1 MLAVTSKNESLLN
14 FKIRAK
20 HLALFFMKI
29 KKNIL
34 IVVLCLITFSEAFS
48 QELDVDELLER
59 LDRIEKNISDLQKGR
74 FSEIEESLSTG
85 YISRNESRLGDF
97 ETKLRTNFGLYEES
111 NNKINNVEEKLNL
124 IDKDFQSRINKIEK
138 TIEALKN
145 NPTPQKKSFIQ
156 KMQESPVTKQVERSI
171 KNEKKLGITNDIAN
185 LNEEEIKKKYENA
198 IKLLWAN
205 KYEKAEEELL
215 QLKTLNPED
224 LMPNIQYWL
233 GEVYYANKNFQ
244 QAVIEFGEGFTKF
257 PDSIKGPDNLLKLGL
272 SFSNLNQKN
281 EACSAF
287 YELEVKYK
295 NSPKNVLERSQE
307 ERKKLNCPEE

>member
-1 MLAVTSKNESLLN
+1 MSSK
-14 FKIRAK
+14 FKI
-20 HLALFFMKI
+20 LPLILPVLLLLFPI
-29 KKNIL
+29 PS
-34 IVVLCLITFSEAFS
+34 TS
-48 QELDVDELLER
+48 QNLDVDELLER
-59 LDRIEKNISDLQKGR
+59 LERIEKNISDIQKGK
-74 FSEIEESLSTG
+74 IEEFEKSLSSG
-85 YISRNESRLGDF
+85 YISRNESKLGDF
-97 ETKLRTNFGLYEES
+97 ETKIRTNFGLLEEID
-111 NNKINNVEEKLNL
+111 NKVQNLDEKLNL
-124 IDKDFQSRINKIEK
+124 IDKDLKSQINSLQKIIKKLNQVKPK
-138 TIEALKN
+138 TKESFRDSLSKKENNLIKN
-145 NPTPQKKSFIQ
+145 NDGQGKDLKT
-156 KMQESPVTKQVERSI
+156 EENSI
-171 KNEKKLGITNDIAN
+171 TE
-185 LNEEEIKKKYENA
+185 LNESDIKKKYENA

-244 QAVIEFGEGFTKF
+244 QAVIEFGEGFANF

>member
-1 MLAVTSKNESLLN
+1 MIL
-14 FKIRAK
+14 
-20 HLALFFMKI
+20 
-29 KKNIL
+29 KKRNIF
-34 IVVLCLITFSEAFS
+34 IITLCLINLSEAFS
-48 QELDVDELLER
+48 QELDVDELLQR

-74 FSEIEESLSTG
+74 FEEVEKSLSTG

-97 ETKLRTNFGLYEES
+97 ETKLRTNFGLFEES
-111 NNKINNVEEKLNL
+111 NNKIKNVEEKLNL
-124 IDKDFQSRINKIEK
+124 IDKDFQSRITKIEK
-138 TIEALKN
+138 RIEVLKKREASN
-145 NPTPQKKSFIQ
+145 KKSFIEQ
-156 KMQESPVTKQVERSI
+156 IQESPVSKSVKRSI
-171 KNEKKLGITNDIAN
+171 KNEKKSEITNNGTN
-185 LNEEEIKKKYENA
+185 LSEEEIKKKYENA

-205 KYEKAEEELL
+205 KYEKAEDELL
-215 QLKTLNPED
+215 QLKQINPDD

-244 QAVIEFGEGFTKF
+244 QAVIEFGEGFANF

-272 SFSNLNQKN
+272 SFSNMNQKN

-295 NSPKNVLERSQE
+295 SSPKNVLERSQE

>member
-1 MLAVTSKNESLLN
+1 
-14 FKIRAK
+14 
-20 HLALFFMKI
+20 MKI

-34 IVVLCLITFSEAFS
+34 IVVLCLITFTEASS

-74 FSEIEESLSTG
+74 FNEIEKSLSTG

-111 NNKINNVEEKLNL
+111 NNKINNVEEKLDL

-138 TIEALKN
+138 TIEALKK
-145 NPTPQKKSFIQ
+145 NPAPQQKSFIQ
-156 KMQESPVTKQVERSI
+156 KMPESPVTKQVERSI
-171 KNEKKLGITNDIAN
+171 KNEKKSGITNDIAN
-185 LNEEEIKKKYENA
+185 LNEQEIKKKYENA

-205 KYEKAEEELL
+205 KYGKAEDELL
-215 QLKTLNPED
+215 QLKKLNPED

-244 QAVIEFGEGFTKF
+244 QAVIEFGEGFTNF

-287 YELEVKYK
+287 YELEIKYK

>member
-1 MLAVTSKNESLLN
+1 MYV
-14 FKIRAK
+14 
-20 HLALFFMKI
+20 
-29 KKNIL
+29 KKNIF
-34 IVVLCLITFSEAFS
+34 IVIFCLINFTEAFS
-48 QELDVDELLER
+48 QELDIDELLER

-74 FSEIEESLSTG
+74 FDEIEKSLSTG

-97 ETKLRTNFGLYEES
+97 ETKLRTNFGLFEES

-138 TIEALKN
+138 RIEALN
-145 NPTPQKKSFIQ
+145 ENQVSQKKSFIQ
-156 KMQESPVTKQVERSI
+156 KMQQSPVLKQGERSI
-171 KNEKKLGITNDIAN
+171 NKEKKSEISNDIAN

-244 QAVIEFGEGFTKF
+244 QAVIEFGEGFTNF

-287 YELEVKYK
+287 YELEIKYK

>member
-1 MLAVTSKNESLLN
+1 MNV
-14 FKIRAK
+14 
-20 HLALFFMKI
+20 
-29 KKNIL
+29 KKNIF
-34 IVVLCLITFSEAFS
+34 IVIFCLINFSESFS
-48 QELDVDELLER
+48 QELDIDELLER

-74 FSEIEESLSTG
+74 FEEIEKSLSSG

-97 ETKLRTNFGLYEES
+97 ETKLRTNFGLFEES

-138 TIEALKN
+138 RIEALN
-145 NPTPQKKSFIQ
+145 ENQVSRKKSFIQ
-156 KMQESPVTKQVERSI
+156 KMQQSPVSKQGEKSI
-171 KNEKKLGITNDIAN
+171 NKEKKSETSNDIAN
-185 LNEEEIKKKYENA
+185 LNEQEIKKKYENA

-287 YELEVKYK
+287 YELEIKYK

>member
-1 MLAVTSKNESLLN
+1 MVTSKNESLLYI
-14 FKIRAK
+14 KIRANL
-20 HLALFFMKI
+20 LALFFMI
-29 KKNIL
+29 LKKKKLFI
-34 IVVLCLITFSEAFS
+34 ILCLISFSEVFS
-48 QELDVDELLER
+48 QELDIDELLER
-59 LDRIEKNISDLQKGR
+59 IDRIEKNISDIQKGR
-74 FSEIEESLSTG
+74 FDEIEKSLSTG

-138 TIEALKN
+138 TIEALKDKQ
-145 NPTPQKKSFIQ
+145 TPQEKSFIQ
-156 KMQESPVTKQVERSI
+156 KMQESPVSKQVERSI
-171 KNEKKLGITNDIAN
+171 LNEKKSGITNDITN

-244 QAVIEFGEGFTKF
+244 QAVIEFGEGFTNF

-281 EACSAF
+281 EACSAL

>member
-1 MLAVTSKNESLLN
+1 MIVKN
-14 FKIRAK
+14 
-20 HLALFFMKI
+20 
-29 KKNIL
+29 KNIF
-34 IVVLCLITFSEAFS
+34 IITLCLINFSGVFS
-48 QELDVDELLER
+48 QELDIDELLER
-59 LDRIEKNISDLQKGR
+59 LDRIEKNISDIQKGR
-74 FSEIEESLSTG
+74 FDEIEKSLSTG

-97 ETKLRTNFGLYEES
+97 ETKLRTNFGLIEES
-111 NNKINNVEEKLNL
+111 GNKIKNVEEKMNL
-124 IDKDFQSRINKIEK
+124 IDKDLQSRINKIEK
-138 TIEALKN
+138 RIEALKKIDASK
-145 NPTPQKKSFIQ
+145 KKSFIQ
-156 KMQESPVTKQVERSI
+156 KIQESPLSEQVDKSI
-171 KNEKKLGITNDIAN
+171 KKEKKSEMTNIAIN
-185 LNEEEIKKKYENA
+185 QNEEEIKKKYENA

-205 KYEKAEEELL
+205 NYEKAEKELL
-215 QLKTLNPED
+215 MLKKLNPED

-244 QAVIEFGEGFTKF
+244 QAVIEFREGFTNF

-287 YELEVKYK
+287 YELEIKYK